1 MREEGYGHGGS
12 GNGGIGIAMRH
23 ARASPQTPTVGAGSS
38 QREDSPA
45 LPHAHPMP
53 CGFYNDAARRV
64 ATSSEKRENRL

>member
-45 LPHAHPMP
+45 HQTPCAAHPIPP
-53 CGFYNDAARRV
+53 CASYP
-64 ATSSEKRENRL
+64 